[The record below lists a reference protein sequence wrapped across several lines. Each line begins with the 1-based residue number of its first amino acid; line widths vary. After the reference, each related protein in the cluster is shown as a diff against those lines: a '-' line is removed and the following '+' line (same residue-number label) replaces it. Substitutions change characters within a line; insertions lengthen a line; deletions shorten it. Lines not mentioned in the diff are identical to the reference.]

1 MNAPKES
8 SDVTTDEP
16 KDKIHDKSQSV
27 DRIEGEREDELYD
40 IPLRKRLKWTGD
52 SIMRLYN
59 QQVLL

>member
-16 KDKIHDKSQSV
+16 KVKIHDKCQSA

-40 IPLRKRLKWTGD
+40 IPLRERLKWTGD

-59 QQVLL
+59 

>member
-16 KDKIHDKSQSV
+16 KDKIHEKRQSV

-40 IPLRKRLKWTGD
+40 IPLRETQMDR
-52 SIMRLYN
+52 
-59 QQVLL
+59 